1 MTVALESSG
10 AATAKE
16 RYEDRVATA
25 IAAIARDLEGETPV
39 VGPGDRAE
47 LRRGWEGGIG
57 SAFWRLAARHLEPR
71 GLAIS
76 GEEEGRW
83 VIVAAGLAETSGLPR
98 SASFGRAAAAAEVS
112 EQRILRLLRAEGDA
126 LHRSLRGVVTQ
137 IAQRGLGFDW
147 RDPALLV
154 LFDGTDKQDGPRGR
168 IARDY
173 YRFKTVAASDRT

>member
-1 MTVALESSG
+1 RRKQRSRCSRHAAEGRSSRLASVRGSRPQAPAIVGPRGQGGGLMTVALESSG

-83 VIVAAGLAETSGLPR
+83 VIVAAGL
-98 SASFGRAAAAAEVS
+98 
-112 EQRILRLLRAEGDA
+112 
-126 LHRSLRGVVTQ
+126 
-137 IAQRGLGFDW
+137 
-147 RDPALLV
+147 
-154 LFDGTDKQDGPRGR
+154 
-168 IARDY
+168 
-173 YRFKTVAASDRT
+173 